1 MRLFQM
7 ININVTKG
15 AIEYID
21 HELNSQD
28 GLVLTISRKP
38 KTSCFPLFTGNIINL
53 ENKEDFNKYIEKYTK
68 VEEDNVKYKF
78 EIYIETRLLFEE
90 ENEYISTIDV
100 KTFEEKGKFY
110 GNLFEEAFIFNK

>member
-1 MRLFQM
+1 M
-7 ININVTKG
+7 INIHFTKD

-21 HELNSQD
+21 YELNSQD

-38 KTSCFPLFTGNIINL
+38 KTSCFPLFTGNIVNL
-53 ENKEDFNKYIEKYTK
+53 ENKKDFNKYIEKYTK
-68 VEEDNVKYKF
+68 VEEDKVKHKI

-90 ENEYISTIDV
+90 ENEYNTIIDV
-100 KTFEEKGKFY
+100 ETFEEKGKLY